1 MTTTNTYDG
10 RGNLTQS
17 IAAAA
22 AVGGQPALNLTTNY
36 TPNAIGD
43 IETLTSP
50 RNYATTMQY
59 DNMRRKK
66 AEQNRSSSSPTSV
79 PLAAKEWVFD
89 GNGRPTTERRAAAID
104 GAGIVTEW
112 RTWTTSY
119 TPTGQK
125 ADVTDPAGNVIRT
138 IYDALDRPLRTIDG
152 QGRVSQFTYDLA
164 GQKLAELRGVGTPLQ
179 QTYATYAY
187 TPNGKEDWVQDA
199 GAGRTD
205 YTYDGF
211 DRLSRTDFPNP
222 ATGLPNS
229 SDYEAL
235 TYDAQGNV
243 LTRRTRGGATL
254 AMTYDVLDR
263 LWTKAVPA
271 WGAGAA
277 RSATYGYDLAG
288 RRTSLAEA
296 GQALSWSYDA
306 AGRESTATIN
316 GPLWAGGAKSIITNY
331 NLNSVRNRLTWPD
344 GWSVQ
349 YTFDGMD
356 RMIQAAPSDA
366 SFLATFTPNPLSE
379 VTAETRPGS
388 TISRSYNLAGDVDT
402 LTHAWSGASV
412 SFGHGYDRSRKLTS
426 RSVSNSAF
434 AMAGPA
440 TGSVGYTPDKLNRY
454 SVVGGAGFS
463 YDAAGNLTSDGS
475 STYGYDAEN
484 RLLSATTPL
493 GSGAYTY
500 DPLGR
505 RVGKSVGGGAP
516 TVVLPAGDDEIAA
529 YTSTGTL
536 LRRWAPSPDIDRL
549 IAQVDIASAATSFYR
564 LDRQGSTIGMTNSAG
579 VLTEGPY
586 TYDAYGKPNLT
597 TGTPF
602 RYTGRKYDAE
612 TGLYYYRARYYSPT
626 LGRFL
631 QTDPVGYEDDQNL
644 YAFVKGDPVNA
655 SDPWGLFESSPW
667 LRALVPGQ
675 VYFDQ
680 GVTAVEEGRYASAG
694 VYFGGMVGEQLLA
707 VLTFGQ
713 GSAGLQ
719 GGRAA
724 VNSGGRGASYAYLE
738 ARFGGRHAGFLEKYE
753 GLSNREIQKGIQ
765 SIGREIAEHENK
777 IANPA
782 DYVMKTTG
790 RDWRKLDVREQRGMV
805 EKWRAD
811 INRQND
817 QMDILKDIQNSRNT
831 QTPCP
836 TGSRLC

>member
-1 MTTTNTYDG
+1 MPAEMDRAVIQRTEPNIHPSRTTAG
-10 RGNLTQS
+10 AR
-17 IAAAA
+17 
-22 AVGGQPALNLTTNY
+22 
-36 TPNAIGD
+36 
-43 IETLTSP
+43 
-50 RNYATTMQY
+50 
-59 DNMRRKK
+59 
-66 AEQNRSSSSPTSV
+66 
-79 PLAAKEWVFD
+79 LAAS
-89 GNGRPTTERRAAAID
+89 RAAPASRE
-104 GAGIVTEW
+104 GSGGRARGRAPRCAFW
-112 RTWTTSY
+112 LRASKPKP
-119 TPTGQK
+119 TPLSR
-125 ADVTDPAGNVIRT
+125 NV
-138 IYDALDRPLRTIDG
+138 AAK
-152 QGRVSQFTYDLA
+152 SS
-164 GQKLAELRGVGTPLQ
+164 TPLQ
-179 QTYATYAY
+179 QIYATYAY

-199 GAGRTD
+199 GGGRTD

-222 ATGLPNS
+222 ATGLPNT

-254 AMTYDVLDR
+254 TMTYDVLDR

-277 RSATYGYDLAG
+277 RTATYGYDLAG
-288 RRTSLAEA
+288 RRTSLVEA
-296 GQALSWSYDA
+296 GQSLSWSYDA

-379 VTAETRPGS
+379 VTAEIRPGS
-388 TISRSYNLAGDVDT
+388 TISRSYNLAGDVET

-426 RSVSNSAF
+426 TSVSNSAF

-454 SVVGGAGFS
+454 SAVGGSSFS
-463 YDAAGNLTSDGS
+463 YDTAGNLTSDGS

-516 TVVLPAGDDEIAA
+516 TVILPAGDDEIAA

-536 LRRWAPSPDIDRL
+536 LRRWVPSPEIDRL

-579 VLTEGPY
+579 ALAEGPY

-626 LGRFL
+626 LGRFM
-631 QTDPVGYEDDQNL
+631 QTDPVGYEDDVNL
-644 YAFVKGDPVNA
+644 YAYVRNDPLNATDPTGRQLSAIEIGARAKLMTDACGGDA
-655 SDPWGLFESSPW
+655 SCMSSTAKQEASGTLAAATVAIGGP
-667 LRALVPGQ
+667 LAGATRLAIGGGTGALIGGGAKLLTGGSK
-675 VYFDQ
+675 DEA
-680 GVTAVEEGRYASAG
+680 AVEAGKGAFSGLTTASGGAIGGKVNRLGQAAGEGISAFNATKATGGTDFEAGAAGAISAVVGFFRGPSSG
-694 VYFGGMVGEQLLA
+694 VGAGQLAGQIAGSVERKAVG
-707 VLTFGQ
+707 
-713 GSAGLQ
+713 
-719 GGRAA
+719 AA
-724 VNSGGRGASYAYLE
+724 AKSEANSLCQQSNSG
-738 ARFGGRHAGFLEKYE
+738 
-753 GLSNREIQKGIQ
+753 NR
-765 SIGREIAEHENK
+765 
-777 IANPA
+777 
-782 DYVMKTTG
+782 
-790 RDWRKLDVREQRGMV
+790 
-805 EKWRAD
+805 
-811 INRQND
+811 
-817 QMDILKDIQNSRNT
+817 
-831 QTPCP
+831 C
-836 TGSRLC
+836 